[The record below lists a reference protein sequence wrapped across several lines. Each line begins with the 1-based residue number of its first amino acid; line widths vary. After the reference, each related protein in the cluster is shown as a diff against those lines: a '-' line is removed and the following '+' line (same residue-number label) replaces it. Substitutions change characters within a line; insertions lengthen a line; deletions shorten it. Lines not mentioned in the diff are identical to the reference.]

1 MNNTSCGR
9 ARHKMSLMRY
19 GNPEGGGARASNHE
33 MLNGPIMSATWDDLP

>member
-19 GNPEGGGARASNHE
+19 GNPEGGCARASN
-33 MLNGPIMSATWDDLP
+33 LNGPIMSATWDDLP

>member
-19 GNPEGGGARASNHE
+19 GNPEGGGARLESLNAEWSNHV
-33 MLNGPIMSATWDDLP
+33 GYVG